1 MMYVDPGELVGIL
14 GTFTIVGAVL
24 YPIARA
30 LAKRIEGRPAVTQI
44 APATD
49 SRLDRIEHA
58 VEAIAVEVERISEG
72 QRFTTKLLSERSQG
86 DTPRSAAERNR

>member
-1 MMYVDPGELVGIL
+1 MMYADPGEVIGIL
-14 GTFTIVGAVL
+14 GSLTIIGAVL

-30 LAKRIEGRPAVTQI
+30 LARRIEGKPVNAQI

-49 SRLDRIEHA
+49 ARLDRIEHA

-72 QRFTTKLLSERSQG
+72 QRFTTKLLAERQPA
-86 DTPRSAAERNR
+86 DATRSIAERNR